1 MKTEMKSSLKLFMR
15 PFLVVLGF
23 MLLYALVHAVLGFY
37 GEKDSASI
45 SQNLEKTEIER
56 QNSALSP
63 KQEEANTTTTATE
76 ENPTKDSPLPLETAT
91 QKQENKQEIKQETKQ
106 ENKQETKQENKQ
118 ETKQENKQ
126 ETKQENKQ
134 ETKQENKQETKQ
146 EQEKENEPKQNSA
159 SSVQNNQ
166 KTPTTPTIGKKP
178 LEYKVAVSGVNVRAF
193 PSTKGKILGSL
204 AKDKSVKV
212 LEIQN
217 DWAKIEFS
225 NETKGYV
232 FLKLLKKAE

>member
-23 MLLYALVHAVLGFY
+23 MLLYALVHVALGFY
-37 GEKDSASI
+37 AKKDSASI
-45 SQNLEKTEIER
+45 SQNLEKSEIER

-76 ENPTKDSPLPLETAT
+76 ENPTKDSPLPLETPT
-91 QKQENKQEIKQETKQ
+91 QKQETKQ
-106 ENKQETKQENKQ
+106 EI
-118 ETKQENKQ
+118 
-126 ETKQENKQ
+126 
-134 ETKQENKQETKQ
+134 KQ

-159 SSVQNNQ
+159 SPAQNNQ

-178 LEYKVAVSGVNVRAF
+178 LEYKAAVNSVNVRAF

>member
-1 MKTEMKSSLKLFMR
+1 MR

-23 MLLYALVHAVLGFY
+23 MLLYALAHAALGFY
-37 GEKDSASI
+37 AKKDSASI

-63 KQEEANTTTTATE
+63 KQEETNATTTATE
-76 ENPTKDSPLPLETAT
+76 ENPTKDSPLPLETPT
-91 QKQENKQEIKQETKQ
+91 QKQEN
-106 ENKQETKQENKQ
+106 
-118 ETKQENKQ
+118 
-126 ETKQENKQ
+126 
-134 ETKQENKQETKQ
+134 KQENKQETKQ
-146 EQEKENEPKQNSA
+146 EQEKENEPKQNSV
-159 SSVQNNQ
+159 SPVQNHQ
-166 KTPTTPTIGKKP
+166 KTLTTPTIGKKP
-178 LEYKVAVSGVNVRAF
+178 LEYKAAVNSVNVRAF

>member
-1 MKTEMKSSLKLFMR
+1 MKTEMKSFLKLFAQ
-15 PFLVVLGF
+15 PLLVVLAF
-23 MLLYALVHAVLGFY
+23 MLLYALAHAALGFY
-37 GEKDSASI
+37 VKKDSAPMSP
-45 SQNLEKTEIER
+45 NVEKSETER

-63 KQEEANTTTTATE
+63 KEEANATTTATE
-76 ENPTKDSPLPLETAT
+76 QNPTKDPPLPLETDT
-91 QKQENKQEIKQETKQ
+91 QKQED
-106 ENKQETKQENKQ
+106 
-118 ETKQENKQ
+118 
-126 ETKQENKQ
+126 
-134 ETKQENKQETKQ
+134 KQETKQ
-146 EQEKENEPKQNSA
+146 EQEKENKPKQNSA
-159 SSVQNNQ
+159 SPTQNHQ

-193 PSTKGKILGSL
+193 PSTKGKILGL
-204 AKDKSVKV
+204 LLKNKSVKV

>member
-15 PFLVVLGF
+15 PFLVVLAF
-23 MLLYALVHAVLGFY
+23 MLLYALAHAALGFY
-37 GEKDSASI
+37 AKKDSTPI
-45 SQNLEKTEIER
+45 GQNVEKTETER

-76 ENPTKDSPLPLETAT
+76 ESPTKDTAPPLETAA
-91 QKQENKQEIKQETKQ
+91 QEKETKQ
-106 ENKQETKQENKQ
+106 EI
-118 ETKQENKQ
+118 
-126 ETKQENKQ
+126 
-134 ETKQENKQETKQ
+134 KQ
-146 EQEKENEPKQNSA
+146 EQEKENESKQNSV
-159 SSVQNNQ
+159 SPVQNHQ
-166 KTPTTPTIGKKP
+166 KTLSTPTIGKKP
-178 LEYKVAVSGVNVRAF
+178 LEYKAAVNSVNVRAF
-193 PSTKGKILGSL
+193 PSTKGKIIGSL

-225 NETKGYV
+225 NKTKGYV

>member
-1 MKTEMKSSLKLFMR
+1 MKTEMKSSLKLFAQ
-15 PFLVVLGF
+15 PLLVVLAF

-37 GEKDSASI
+37 AKKDSAPI
-45 SQNLEKTEIER
+45 SPNAEKTEMER

-76 ENPTKDSPLPLETAT
+76 ENPTKDPPLPLETAT
-91 QKQENKQEIKQETKQ
+91 QKQET
-106 ENKQETKQENKQ
+106 
-118 ETKQENKQ
+118 
-126 ETKQENKQ
+126 
-134 ETKQENKQETKQ
+134 KQETKQ
-146 EQEKENEPKQNSA
+146 EQEKENDPKQNSA
-159 SSVQNNQ
+159 LPAQNNQ
-166 KTPTTPTIGKKP
+166 KTLSTPTIGKKP
-178 LEYKVAVSGVNVRAF
+178 LEYKAAVSGVNVRAF
-193 PSTKGKILGSL
+193 PSAKGKILGSL

>member
-1 MKTEMKSSLKLFMR
+1 MKTEMKSSLKLFVR
-15 PFLVVLGF
+15 PLLVVLAF
-23 MLLYALVHAVLGFY
+23 MLLYALVHAALGFY
-37 GEKDSASI
+37 VKKDSAPI
-45 SQNLEKTEIER
+45 SQNLEKNETER

-63 KQEEANTTTTATE
+63 KEEANTTTTATE
-76 ENPTKDSPLPLETAT
+76 ESPTKDTAPPLDTAA
-91 QKQENKQEIKQETKQ
+91 QEK
-106 ENKQETKQENKQ
+106 
-118 ETKQENKQ
+118 
-126 ETKQENKQ
+126 
-134 ETKQENKQETKQ
+134 ETKQ

-159 SSVQNNQ
+159 SPTQNNQ
-166 KTPTTPTIGKKP
+166 KTPTTPLMGKKP

-193 PSTKGKILGSL
+193 PSTKGKILGLL

-225 NETKGYV
+225 NKTKGYV

>member
-15 PFLVVLGF
+15 PLLVVLAF
-23 MLLYALVHAVLGFY
+23 MLLYALVHAALGFY
-37 GEKDSASI
+37 VKKDSASI
-45 SQNLEKTEIER
+45 GQNAEKTETER

-76 ENPTKDSPLPLETAT
+76 ESPTKDTAPPLETAA
-91 QKQENKQEIKQETKQ
+91 QEKETKQ
-106 ENKQETKQENKQ
+106 EI
-118 ETKQENKQ
+118 
-126 ETKQENKQ
+126 
-134 ETKQENKQETKQ
+134 KQ
-146 EQEKENEPKQNSA
+146 EQEKENEPKQDSV
-159 SSVQNNQ
+159 SPVQNNQ
-166 KTPTTPTIGKKP
+166 KTPTTSTMGKKP

-193 PSTKGKILGSL
+193 PSTKGKIIGSL

-217 DWAKIEFS
+217 DWAEIEFS
-225 NETKGYV
+225 NKTKGYV

>member
-23 MLLYALVHAVLGFY
+23 MLLYALAHAALGFY

-76 ENPTKDSPLPLETAT
+76 ENPAKDPPLPLETPT
-91 QKQENKQEIKQETKQ
+91 QEKENKQE
-106 ENKQETKQENKQ
+106 N
-118 ETKQENKQ
+118 
-126 ETKQENKQ
+126 
-134 ETKQENKQETKQ
+134 KQ

-159 SSVQNNQ
+159 PPIQNNQ
-166 KTPTTPTIGKKP
+166 KAPTTPTIGKKP

-204 AKDKSVKV
+204 AKNKSVKV

>member
-1 MKTEMKSSLKLFMR
+1 MKSSLKLFVR

-23 MLLYALVHAVLGFY
+23 MLLYALAHAALGFY
-37 GEKDSASI
+37 AKKDSASI
-45 SQNLEKTEIER
+45 SQNLEKTKIER

-63 KQEEANTTTTATE
+63 KQEEANTVTTATE
-76 ENPTKDSPLPLETAT
+76 ENPTKDPPLPLETPT
-91 QKQENKQEIKQETKQ
+91 QKQET
-106 ENKQETKQENKQ
+106 
-118 ETKQENKQ
+118 
-126 ETKQENKQ
+126 
-134 ETKQENKQETKQ
+134 KQETKQ

-159 SSVQNNQ
+159 SLIQNNQ

-178 LEYKVAVSGVNVRAF
+178 LEYKVAVSGVNVRTF

>member
-15 PFLVVLGF
+15 PLLVVLGF
-23 MLLYALVHAVLGFY
+23 MLLYALVHAALGFY
-37 GEKDSASI
+37 VKKDSAPI
-45 SQNLEKTEIER
+45 NPNAEKTETER

-63 KQEEANTTTTATE
+63 KEEANTTTTATE
-76 ENPTKDSPLPLETAT
+76 ESPTKDTAPPLETTA
-91 QKQENKQEIKQETKQ
+91 QKQET
-106 ENKQETKQENKQ
+106 
-118 ETKQENKQ
+118 
-126 ETKQENKQ
+126 
-134 ETKQENKQETKQ
+134 KQETKQ
-146 EQEKENEPKQNSA
+146 EQEKENESKQNSV
-159 SSVQNNQ
+159 SPVQNNQ
-166 KTPTTPTIGKKP
+166 KTPTTPLMGKKP

-193 PSTKGKILGSL
+193 PSTKGKIIGSL

-225 NETKGYV
+225 NKTKGYV

>member
-1 MKTEMKSSLKLFMR
+1 MKSSLKLFMR

-23 MLLYALVHAVLGFY
+23 MLLYALAHAALGFY

-63 KQEEANTTTTATE
+63 KQEETNTTTTATE
-76 ENPTKDSPLPLETAT
+76 ENPTKDPPLPLETPT
-91 QKQENKQEIKQETKQ
+91 QEK
-106 ENKQETKQENKQ
+106 ENKQET
-118 ETKQENKQ
+118 
-126 ETKQENKQ
+126 
-134 ETKQENKQETKQ
+134 KQETKQ

-159 SSVQNNQ
+159 SPIQNNQ
-166 KTPTTPTIGKKP
+166 KTLSTPTIGKKP
-178 LEYKVAVSGVNVRAF
+178 LEYKAAVNSVNVRAF

-204 AKDKSVKV
+204 AKNKSVKV

-217 DWAKIEFS
+217 DWAEIEFS

>member
-23 MLLYALVHAVLGFY
+23 MLLYALAHAVLGFY
-37 GEKDSASI
+37 GEKDSTSI
-45 SQNLEKTEIER
+45 SQNLEKSEMER

-63 KQEEANTTTTATE
+63 KQEETNMTTTATE

-91 QKQENKQEIKQETKQ
+91 QKQEA
-106 ENKQETKQENKQ
+106 
-118 ETKQENKQ
+118 
-126 ETKQENKQ
+126 
-134 ETKQENKQETKQ
+134 KQENKQETKQ

-159 SSVQNNQ
+159 SPIQNHQ
-166 KTPTTPTIGKKP
+166 KTLSTPTIGKKP

-204 AKDKSVKV
+204 AKNKSVKV

>member
-1 MKTEMKSSLKLFMR
+1 M
-15 PFLVVLGF
+15 
-23 MLLYALVHAVLGFY
+23 LYALAHAALGFY

-63 KQEEANTTTTATE
+63 KQEETNTTTTATE
-76 ENPTKDSPLPLETAT
+76 ENPTKDSSLPLETPT
-91 QKQENKQEIKQETKQ
+91 Q
-106 ENKQETKQENKQ
+106 
-118 ETKQENKQ
+118 
-126 ETKQENKQ
+126 
-134 ETKQENKQETKQ
+134 KQETKQ
-146 EQEKENEPKQNSA
+146 EQEKENEPKQNSTSPA
-159 SSVQNNQ
+159 QNHQ
-166 KTPTTPTIGKKP
+166 KILSTPTIGKKP

-204 AKDKSVKV
+204 LKNKSVKV

>member
-1 MKTEMKSSLKLFMR
+1 MKSSLKLFVR

-23 MLLYALVHAVLGFY
+23 MLLYALMHAALGFY
-37 GEKDSASI
+37 AKKDSASI

-76 ENPTKDSPLPLETAT
+76 ENPTKDTAPPLDTAA
-91 QKQENKQEIKQETKQ
+91 QEKETKQ
-106 ENKQETKQENKQ
+106 EI
-118 ETKQENKQ
+118 
-126 ETKQENKQ
+126 
-134 ETKQENKQETKQ
+134 KQ
-146 EQEKENEPKQNSA
+146 EQEKENEPKQD
-159 SSVQNNQ
+159 SVSPTQNHQ
-166 KTPTTPTIGKKP
+166 KTLSTPTIGQKP
-178 LEYKVAVSGVNVRAF
+178 LEYKVAVNSVNVRAF
-193 PSTKGKILGSL
+193 PSTKGKIIGSL

-225 NETKGYV
+225 NKTKGYV

>member
-1 MKTEMKSSLKLFMR
+1 MVGMKTEMKSSLKLFVR

-23 MLLYALVHAVLGFY
+23 MLLYALVHAALGFY

-45 SQNLEKTEIER
+45 SQNLEKTEMER

-63 KQEEANTTTTATE
+63 KQEETNTTTTATE
-76 ENPTKDSPLPLETAT
+76 ENPTKDPPLPLETAT
-91 QKQENKQEIKQETKQ
+91 QKQET
-106 ENKQETKQENKQ
+106 
-118 ETKQENKQ
+118 
-126 ETKQENKQ
+126 
-134 ETKQENKQETKQ
+134 KQETKQ
-146 EQEKENEPKQNSA
+146 EQEKENESKQNSA
-159 SSVQNNQ
+159 SPIQNNQ
-166 KTPTTPTIGKKP
+166 KTLSTPTIGKKP
-178 LEYKVAVSGVNVRAF
+178 LEYKAAVSGVNVRAF

-204 AKDKSVKV
+204 AKNKSVKV

>member
-1 MKTEMKSSLKLFMR
+1 MKSSLKLFMR
-15 PFLVVLGF
+15 PFLVVLGL
-23 MLLYALVHAVLGFY
+23 MLLYALAHAALGFY

-45 SQNLEKTEIER
+45 NQNLEKTEMER

-63 KQEEANTTTTATE
+63 KQEEANTATTATE
-76 ENPTKDSPLPLETAT
+76 ENPTKDSPSPLETAT
-91 QKQENKQEIKQETKQ
+91 QKQENKQE
-106 ENKQETKQENKQ
+106 N
-118 ETKQENKQ
+118 
-126 ETKQENKQ
+126 
-134 ETKQENKQETKQ
+134 KQ
-146 EQEKENEPKQNSA
+146 EQEKENKPKQNSA
-159 SSVQNNQ
+159 SLAQNNQ
-166 KTPTTPTIGKKP
+166 KTLSTPTIGKKP

-204 AKDKSVKV
+204 AKNKSVKV